1 MSNLQRRMDAL
12 EAAQAR
18 RQYRMIAATAAE
30 YGLSADELLEE
41 AHDFLALPLAEQLAE
56 VDRIEAELR
65 SAGFSTEDLADI
77 KATLIREYRP
87 VD

>member
-1 MSNLQRRMDAL
+1 MGNLQRRMDAL

-30 YGLSADELLEE
+30 YGLSADELMEE
-41 AHDFLALPLAEQLAE
+41 AHEFLALPLAEQLAE